1 MKKNKGLNATISL
14 LERLIARSD
23 VDPEQKKHVGV
34 ALDEL
39 RWLRRKP
46 EFTQEDL
53 SYCVRTVAEELLNAF
68 QRD

>member
-39 RWLRRKP
+39 RWLHRKP
-46 EFTQEDL
+46 EFTPRDI
-53 SYCVRTVAEELLNAF
+53 SYCVRTVAEDF
-68 QRD
+68 